1 MHREIEAKFRLTD
14 PEPIRG
20 QLAEVG
26 AALRGRV
33 LEYNRLLDT
42 AEGRL
47 RRAGCGLRV
56 RTWRVLDGG
65 GEPGATLTF
74 KGPRESTQFKARLE
88 IETPVP
94 DPAALLEI
102 LGHMGFHEC
111 VTYEKRR
118 ETWQVGPVV
127 VVLDELPRLGWYL
140 EIEGPDEAA
149 VAAAQRQLGLA
160 DTLLVAETY
169 PHLAGEHGD
178 RDADGIPRLVFAA
191 GGR

>member
-1 MHREIEAKFRLTD
+1 MHREIEAKFRVTD

-20 QLAEVG
+20 QLAGLG
-26 AALRGRV
+26 AVLRGRV
-33 LEYNRLLDT
+33 QEDNRLLDT
-42 AEGRL
+42 PEGRL

-56 RTWRVLDGG
+56 RTWRVLAGG
-65 GEPGATLTF
+65 GGSGATLTF
-74 KGPRESTQFKARLE
+74 KGPRESTQFKARPE

-94 DPAALLEI
+94 DAAALLEI
-102 LGHMGFHEC
+102 FGYMGFHEC

-118 ETWQVGPVV
+118 ETWRLGPVL

-149 VAAAQRQLGLA
+149 VADARRQLGLA
-160 DTLLVAETY
+160 DTPLVVETY
-169 PHLAGEHGD
+169 PHLAAEHGD
-178 RDADGIPRLVFAA
+178 RDAAGVARLAFVS